1 MTQDIARW
9 LEGLGLGQYTS
20 VFQAHDI
27 EGPMLQRLTGD
38 DLLSMGIASL
48 GHRIR
53 ILDAIAATP
62 PTGVAMAAQA
72 PNRDYTP
79 RHLREQILQSRSAME
94 GERKQVSVLFAD
106 IQGSMELAA
115 QLDPEQWHQILEGF
129 FGILTEGV
137 HRFEGSVNQ
146 YTGDG
151 IMALFGAPIAHEDH
165 AQRACFSAL
174 HLQRAITQYAIDVKR
189 EHGVGF
195 STRMGINSGEVV
207 VGRIGDD
214 LRMDY
219 TAQGHTVGLAQRME
233 SLAEPNTCYLG
244 PSTAAL
250 VRGYLA
256 LEDLGEFRVKGVAD
270 RVRVHRLAGPGEAR
284 TRLDVSRQRGLS
296 RFVGRD
302 ADLRVLEDALA
313 QAASG
318 SGQVVGVVA
327 EAGTGKSR
335 LCFEFLERCR
345 ARGMRVWEG
354 RAVAHGRNIPLL
366 PILELF
372 RAVFDIAPQDDA
384 RTTREKI
391 AGRVLMRDAAQAD
404 GLPLVFDLLAVGDA
418 QHPAPALDAQARQRR
433 LMALLA
439 SQLRRVD
446 DQAGAT
452 VVMLEDLH
460 WLDAASA
467 EFVEGLVE
475 ATTGTHSLLLL
486 NFRPEFDAPWMQRGC
501 YRQVSLA
508 PLGPAAMAELLA
520 TRLGRDPGI
529 AALAADIHARTAG
542 NPFFAEELAQ
552 SLIESGQLEGVPGA
566 YRLGRPIPHLDVPAT
581 VQAVLAAR
589 IDRLPEREKRVLQHA
604 SVIGK
609 QFAEPLLA
617 AVTGMAPDELASALQ
632 GLCQAAFIHVQA
644 LFPVPEYV
652 FRHPLTQE
660 VAQAS
665 QLREQRRLVHAAVAR
680 ALLQQDAQRLD
691 EQAALL
697 AHHWDEAGDG
707 PQAAQWHQRAAEW
720 PGCADFASAHHHW
733 MQVWTLLG
741 ALPQDP
747 SAIARRITACTR
759 LLTLGPRLGVDLAA
773 SRQLIEEGQALADA
787 SGDQLARI
795 RLMMAYGWALASAGE
810 LAVCLDK
817 LQELLPI
824 LDTIEVPALK
834 LAAWGN
840 FFMVN
845 CLAARLH
852 QALAMVPQVRALVA
866 TAEPAGRGIGSLN
879 TAASLDQFEG
889 FCWVWTGRLADGLAA
904 YDLCI
909 RQADV
914 AGELAVF
921 ARCHAVEAHCHRR
934 DPQQAQERAR
944 QAQAISVQLG
954 EPPMLAARVH
964 QANGHAHLA
973 AGRVADAVSAARAAL
988 AIHRRVDQTSAGPSA
1003 GLLAEA
1009 LLAAG
1014 DNPGALAAASEAIA
1028 LCQRSLRANYEA
1040 IAWGVQAR
1048 ALLRVSGAQALPA
1061 AADALDAADALVTR
1075 TGALLLAPALA
1086 SWRAEWCAAQ
1096 GDAAAQ
1102 QHWLQQAARGR
1113 AQMGV
1118 LA

>member
-1 MTQDIARW
+1 MNDAIAHWLTGIGMERYVPLFTANDIDAT
-9 LEGLGLGQYTS
+9 LLT
-20 VFQAHDI
+20 
-27 EGPMLQRLTGD
+27 RLTAQ
-38 DLLSMGIASL
+38 DLQTMGVASL
-48 GHRIR
+48 GHRLR
-53 ILDAIAATP
+53 ILDAVASHAVAA
-62 PTGVAMAAQA
+62 AAALPQ
-72 PNRDYTP
+72 PVPLPSRDYTP
-79 RHLREQILQSRSAME
+79 RHLRDQILQSRSAME

-115 QLDPEQWHQILEGF
+115 QLDPEQWHRILEGF
-129 FGILTEGV
+129 FAILTEGV
-137 HRFEGSVNQ
+137 HRFEGTVNQ

-174 HLQRAITQYAIDVKR
+174 HLQRAITRYAIDVKR

-233 SLAEPNTCYLG
+233 SLAEPNACYLG

-250 VRGYLA
+250 VRGYLET
-256 LEDLGEFRVKGVAD
+256 EDLGEFRVKGVAD
-270 RVRVHRLAGPGEAR
+270 RVRVHRLAGPGAAR

-302 ADLRVLEDALA
+302 ADLRVLKDALA
-313 QAASG
+313 QAGTG
-318 SGQVVGVVA
+318 SAQVVGIVA
-327 EAGTGKSR
+327 DAGTGKSR

-372 RAVFDIAPQDDA
+372 RAAFDIAPQDDA
-384 RTTREKI
+384 RATREKI
-391 AGRVLMRDAAQAD
+391 AGRVLMQDATQSD
-404 GLPLVFDLLAVGDA
+404 LLPLVFDLLAVGDA
-418 QHPAPALDAQARQRR
+418 QHPAPAMDAQARQRR
-433 LMALLA
+433 LIDLLA
-439 SQLRRVD
+439 RQLRGTDAQTPV
-446 DQAGAT
+446 T

-467 EFVEGLVE
+467 EFVEGLVD
-475 ATTGTHSLLLL
+475 AGADTRSLLLL
-486 NFRPEFDAPWMQRGC
+486 NFRPEFDARWMRKGC

-508 PLGPAAMAELLA
+508 PLGPEAMAELLA
-520 TRLGRDPGI
+520 ARLGRAPGI
-529 AALAADIHARTAG
+529 TALAADIHLRTAG

-566 YRLGRPIPHLDVPAT
+566 YRLSRPVTRLEVPAT

-589 IDRLPEREKRVLQHA
+589 IDRLSEREKRVLQDA

-617 AVTGMAPDELASALQ
+617 AVTGMPPDALASALQ

-644 LFPVPEYV
+644 LYPAPEYA

-660 VAQAS
+660 VAQGS
-665 QLREQRRLVHAAVAR
+665 QLREQRRQVHAAVAQ
-680 ALLQQDAQRLD
+680 ALALQEAGRLD

-697 AHHWDEAGDG
+697 AHHWDEAGDVL
-707 PQAAQWHQRAAEW
+707 QAAQWHQRAAEW

-733 MQVWTLLG
+733 QRVWTLL
-741 ALPQDP
+741 AARPQDP
-747 SAIARRITACTR
+747 ASIGRRILACTR
-759 LLTLGPRLGVDLAA
+759 LLTLGPRLGVDLDA

-787 SGDQLARI
+787 AGDRLARI

-817 LQELLPI
+817 LHELVPI
-824 LDTIEVPALK
+824 LDTIEAPALK
-834 LAAWGN
+834 VAAWGN
-840 FFMVN
+840 LFMVT
-845 CLAARLH
+845 CLAARL
-852 QALAMVPQVRALVA
+852 QEALAMVPQVRALLA
-866 TAEPAGRGIGSLN
+866 SAEPAGKGIGSLN

-889 FCWVWTGRLADGLAA
+889 FCWAWTGRLDDALVA
-904 YDLCI
+904 YETCI
-909 RQADV
+909 RQSDAV
-914 AGELAVF
+914 GELAVF
-921 ARCHAVEAHCHRR
+921 ARCHAVEAHYHQGN
-934 DPQQAQERAR
+934 PQQAQERAR

-954 EPPMLAARVH
+954 EPPMLAGRVH
-964 QANGHAHLA
+964 QAHGYAHLA
-973 AGRVADAVSAARAAL
+973 AGRAADAIRAAQAAL
-988 AIHRRVDQTSAGPSA
+988 GLHRRVDQTSAGPSA
-1003 GLLAEA
+1003 VLLAEA

-1014 DNPGALAAASEAIA
+1014 DHGAALAAATEAVA
-1028 LCQRSLRANYEA
+1028 LCRRSLRANYEA
-1040 IAWGVQAR
+1040 IACGVQAR
-1048 ALLRVSGAQALPA
+1048 ALLRMSGAAGVPA
-1061 AADALDAADALVTR
+1061 AAAALDAAEALITR
-1075 TGALLLAPALA
+1075 TGAQLLAPALA
-1086 SWRAEWCAAQ
+1086 SWRSELSAVP
-1096 GDAAAQ
+1096 GD
-1102 QHWLQQAARGR
+1102 RR
-1113 AQMGV
+1113 PP
-1118 LA
+1118 